1 MNTLIQY
8 IKYFLRNGQYFPA
21 IVFIFLI
28 IVSALD
34 QTYSMTIFA
43 SLCLGLLGT
52 LSIKNFLY
60 KKKNNHLF

>member
-1 MNTLIQY
+1 MSTLNQY

-34 QTYSMTIFA
+34 EVYSMTIFA

-52 LSIKNFLY
+52 LSIRDFLY
-60 KKKNNHLF
+60 KKKNNYLS